1 MQKIARVKRGRDVK
15 RAALVKK
22 TAELMGVSQRYVNMV
37 LAGERDNDCII
48 ACYMELLEGENLLLE
63 KVRQLVPFN

>member
-1 MQKIARVKRGRDVK
+1 MQKIARLKRGRDTK
-15 RAALVKK
+15 RAVLVKN

-48 ACYMELLEGENLLLE
+48 ACYMELLERQNRLIEE
-63 KVRQLVPFN
+63 VRKLIPFN

>member
-1 MQKIARVKRGRDVK
+1 MQNIARVKRGRDVK

-37 LAGERDNDCII
+37 LAGERDSDCII
-48 ACYMELLEGENLLLE
+48 SCYMELLEGENLLLE
-63 KVRQLVPFN
+63 KVRQLLPFN